1 MKKLVFPL
9 IAIAAIFY
17 ACGDSSESS
26 PSKTEVPENSYA
38 SMEDLPNCSKKRA
51 NEVVFVEE
59 DNTAYGCQD
68 GQWKDLGE
76 VFDTEEDLP
85 NCSRS
90 KEDTKVYLID
100 SEKSLVC
107 DDGEWIDEKDL
118 EPEEDD
124 TDQESGENQDPEE
137 NNEPE
142 EETEP
147 SEEAED
153 SSSSATPANSE
164 TDTSSSSSSETQEQ
178 SSSSSSS
185 SSATQQLSSSSSSS
199 SQNVVVPSSSS
210 VSSSSVQQ
218 NTGLITGTCGPLL
231 STITKNESATWR
243 FTNSGTVQPTTYMW
257 IFTNGS
263 SVTSTAAS
271 PSITYGTVG
280 TGTATLLLDAGLET
294 ESSISCSNLTVKSPA
309 ITGCSC
315 SSTRMTTSND
325 LADNDPVKYT
335 WRVSGCSSE
344 GSEPL
349 SYSWS
354 GSASGTGSSVVASY
368 TSKGNYTASVTV
380 TNTDN
385 SSKTVSCSSI
395 SVEDSDNP
403 YVETEW
409 PQGSTLRLSAGSY
422 YFPNCPTYGSG
433 SSGSRTFNIQ
443 IHAGSSENCISWFD
457 DPIVEWYSQWYGCNG
472 QIQTTFPLYITIPAG
487 EYMDLGYSCW

>member
-9 IAIAAIFY
+9 IAIATVFY

-107 DDGEWIDEKDL
+107 NDGEWIDEKDL

-199 SQNVVVPSSSS
+199 SQNVVTP
-210 VSSSSVQQ
+210 SSSSVQQ

-271 PSITYGTVG
+271 PSIIYGTVG

-395 SVEDSDNP
+395 SVEDTDDP
-403 YVETEW
+403 YVETVFEEYL
-409 PQGSTLRLSAGSY
+409 TLTTGSY
-422 YFPNCPTYGSG
+422 YIPNCPSNYGYTG
-433 SSGSRTFNIQ
+433 TFSIQ
-443 IHAGSSENCISWFD
+443 IEQASSDDCLTWFD
-457 DPIVEWYSQWYGCNG
+457 NQNAIRWGGAGPWGVCAGIVTNVQ
-472 QIQTTFPLYITIPAG
+472 FPLYITIPTG
-487 EYMDLGYSCW
+487 QSMRLYHCWQGGY

>member
-9 IAIAAIFY
+9 IAIATVFY

-68 GQWKDLGE
+68 GQWKNLGE

-147 SEEAED
+147 SEEADD

-199 SQNVVVPSSSS
+199 SQNVVTP
-210 VSSSSVQQ
+210 SSSSVQQ

-243 FTNSGTVQPTTYMW
+243 FTNSGTIQPTTYMW

-325 LADNDPVKYT
+325 LAVNDPVKYT

-385 SSKTVSCSSI
+385 SSKAVSCSSI

-409 PQGSTLRLSAGSY
+409 LNNRITLTAGSY
-422 YFPNCPTYGSG
+422 YIPKCPGFDYLDNTAQYIISIEQG
-433 SSGSRTFNIQ
+433 SSDD
-443 IHAGSSENCISWFD
+443 CLSWFD
-457 DPIVEWYSQWYGCNG
+457 NQSTIAWSGGPWNTCNG
-472 QIQTTFPLYITIPAG
+472 NVRGVQFPLYITIPAG
-487 EYMDLGYSCW
+487 QSMRLYSCWR